1 MEIGVNERKLRRL
14 ETFKRLINLGLTMGC
29 LGLEVAVFAYCWLA
43 HFQFSVVDELQHY
56 WFMGHALEITI
67 YGVLL
72 LLLSA
77 MYGGMRLGYL
87 KNVELIFSQVFA
99 TLIANIIIYGE
110 LSLMAFQLFVPKV
123 FLLMMA
129 GQTIIVIVYVNA
141 ANRLYRHIFPP
152 RRLLLVH
159 GDRPTE
165 NLRSKF
171 ESRRD
176 KYLITRVV
184 HVGRGLTASAGRS
197 WNPLKRGMQ
206 CRGAGGHIR
215 GRAHAPD
222 KVLLRPVHPGIF
234 AAEDNRCDS
243 DGGGGTACVRQPFA
257 PDPRIQ
263 PFRGAAHRQ
272 ALHRCGVFFGAAGDC
287 LAVHADHGHR
297 HQTV

>member
-110 LSLMAFQLFVPKV
+110 LSLMAF
-123 FLLMMA
+123 A
-129 GQTIIVIVYVNA
+129 
-141 ANRLYRHIFPP
+141 
-152 RRLLLVH
+152 
-159 GDRPTE
+159 
-165 NLRSKF
+165 
-171 ESRRD
+171 
-176 KYLITRVV
+176 
-184 HVGRGLTASAGRS
+184 
-197 WNPLKRGMQ
+197 
-206 CRGAGGHIR
+206 
-215 GRAHAPD
+215 
-222 KVLLRPVHPGIF
+222 
-234 AAEDNRCDS
+234 
-243 DGGGGTACVRQPFA
+243 
-257 PDPRIQ
+257 
-263 PFRGAAHRQ
+263 
-272 ALHRCGVFFGAAGDC
+272 
-287 LAVHADHGHR
+287 
-297 HQTV
+297 